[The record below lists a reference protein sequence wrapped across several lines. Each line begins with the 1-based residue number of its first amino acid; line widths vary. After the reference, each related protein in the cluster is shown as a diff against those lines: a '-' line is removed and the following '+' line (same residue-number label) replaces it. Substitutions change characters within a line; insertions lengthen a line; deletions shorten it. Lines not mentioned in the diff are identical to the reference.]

1 MALLQQ
7 RVYALAC
14 VVMKTSMIHQQLRH
28 DLAIQS
34 AVEREEVLAGSSTL
48 CCSENQSN
56 RQTAWHIHQVMIDQ
70 FMTLFKQPP
79 KEMLPDFDATDDAVQ
94 AKLA

>member
-14 VVMKTSMIHQQLRH
+14 GYEDLNDHRQLRH